1 VRVAIRGEGYSSA
14 TEAFVSGNLL
24 AARACKTLCNRLPAY
39 AGMAGDDSTATDFAA
54 SYDEAAAE
62 AVSALAELVGGLGS
76 LGHLAEA
83 SLANHLAADADSVLG
98 TSYRIDAPP
107 TRADDCVG
115 MLVGTPPSSL
125 GADSSSLPGWASVV
139 LDFLE
144 GVFWPDAD
152 TDRLRDAAADWRA
165 AATSVSILTA
175 HCNTAL
181 EGFEGELSPEI
192 PLAVATT
199 QDLRDRIDVLA
210 DQLTAI
216 ATSCDTYADQ
226 VDAKRDE
233 MLDLLKEL
241 GIELGVGAVI
251 TGVLSVFSGG
261 LAAGAG
267 TAAAGGRIA
276 AVSRDLKVIVDA
288 LRVVNG
294 STSAGLRP
302 VSATLRDSR
311 SYLSRLVASRRV
323 AMTER
328 GSLRLGREYGFP
340 RGWLGSHE
348 HSKSHTILKHVGK
361 TDEQLL
367 ARYSDERWITG
378 SSSFTD
384 QDTAEDALEGLIR
397 SEHHAIRAWLA
408 GGSDSHLPLTGDA
421 GRVIGRFMG
430 ADGHGIDVRGF
441 RMVLVEDA
449 SMPHG
454 YRVFTAYPQP

>member
-1 VRVAIRGEGYSSA
+1 MRVAIRGEGYSSA
-14 TEAFVSGNLL
+14 VEAFVSGNLL
-24 AARACKTLCNRLPAY
+24 AARACETLCNRLPAY
-39 AGMAGDDSTATDFAA
+39 AGMAGDDATATDFAA

-62 AVSALAELVGGLGS
+62 AVSALAGLVGGLGS

-83 SLANHLAADADSVLG
+83 SLANHLAADAESVVG
-98 TSYRIDAPP
+98 AAYRPDAPP
-107 TRADDCVG
+107 SRADDSVG
-115 MLVGTPPSSL
+115 LLVGTPPSSL

-152 TDRLRDAAADWRA
+152 TDRLRDAAASWRS

-175 HCNTAL
+175 HCRTAL

-199 QDLRDRIDVLA
+199 QDLRVRIDVVA
-210 DQLTAI
+210 DQLATI
-216 ATSCDTYADQ
+216 ATSCEAYADQ
-226 VDAKRDE
+226 VDAKRAE
-233 MLDLLKEL
+233 MLDLLEQL
-241 GIELGVGAVI
+241 GIELGVGALV
-251 TGVLSVFSGG
+251 TGALSLLSGG

-288 LRVVNG
+288 LRVLNG

-311 SYLSRLVASRRV
+311 SYLSRLVAARRT

-340 RGWLGSHE
+340 RRWLRSHE
-348 HSKSHTILKHVGK
+348 HSGSHTRRDHIGRS
-361 TDEQLL
+361 DQQLRERL
-367 ARYSDERWITG
+367 ANESGPPAASTFRSEREAERAI
-378 SSSFTD
+378 
-384 QDTAEDALEGLIR
+384 EDAISRNRG
-397 SEHHAIRAWLA
+397 AIDNWMA
-408 GGSDSHLPLTGDA
+408 S
-421 GRVIGRFMG
+421 GRFKKPFFADVGYDIGR
-430 ADGHGIDVRGF
+430 ILVRDTGEIVSSTKV
-441 RMVLVEDA
+441 RLVLVKDS
-449 SMPHG
+449 SMPLG
-454 YRVFTAYPQP
+454 WRLLTAFPDL

>member
-1 VRVAIRGEGYSSA
+1 MRVAIRGEGYASA
-14 TEAFVSGNLL
+14 TEAFVSGNHL
-24 AARACKTLCNRLPAY
+24 AARACETLCNRLPAY

-62 AVSALAELVGGLGS
+62 AVTALAELVGGLGS

-83 SLANHLAADADSVLG
+83 SLANHLAADAESVLG
-98 TSYRIDAPP
+98 SSYRVDAPP
-107 TRADDCVG
+107 TRADDSVG

-152 TDRLRDAAADWRA
+152 TDRLRSAAADWRA
-165 AATSVSILTA
+165 AATSISILTA
-175 HCNTAL
+175 HCDTAL
-181 EGFEGELSPEI
+181 QGLEGELSPEI

-199 QDLRDRIDVLA
+199 QDLRGRIDVLA
-210 DQLTAI
+210 EQLTAI
-216 ATSCDTYADQ
+216 GASCEAYADQ

-251 TGVLSVFSGG
+251 TGALSLLSGG

-267 TAAAGGRIA
+267 SAAAAGRLA
-276 AVSRDLKVIVDA
+276 AASRDLKVIVDA

-311 SYLSRLVASRRV
+311 SYLSRLVAARRA

-340 RGWLGSHE
+340 RGWLRSHE
-348 HSKSHTILKHVGK
+348 HSGSHTLLKHVEK

-367 ARYSDERWITG
+367 ARYGDEPWITG
-378 SSSFTD
+378 SSSFAD
-384 QDTAEDALEGLIR
+384 QDTAERALEKLVG
-397 SEHHAIRAWLA
+397 SERHAIKEWLA
-408 GGSDSHLPLTGDA
+408 GNSDRRLPLSGDA
-421 GRVIGRFMG
+421 GRIIGRFVSVE
-430 ADGHGIDVRGF
+430 GHGIDVRGF
-441 RMVLVEDA
+441 RMVLVKDA

-454 YRVFTAYPQP
+454 YRVFTAYPEP

>member
-14 TEAFVSGNLL
+14 VEAFVSGNLL
-24 AARACKTLCNRLPAY
+24 AARACESLCNRLPAY

-98 TSYRIDAPP
+98 AAYRPDAPP
-107 TRADDCVG
+107 TRADDSVG
-115 MLVGTPPSSL
+115 LLVGTPPSSL

-152 TDRLRDAAADWRA
+152 TERLRDAAASWRS

-199 QDLRDRIDVLA
+199 QDLRGRIDVVA
-210 DQLTAI
+210 DQLAAI
-216 ATSCDTYADQ
+216 ATSCEAYADQ

-233 MLDLLKEL
+233 MLDLLEEL
-241 GIELGVGAVI
+241 GIELGVGALI
-251 TGVLSVFSGG
+251 TGALSLLSGG

-288 LRVVNG
+288 LRVLNG

-311 SYLSRLVASRRV
+311 SYLSRLVAARRT

-328 GSLRLGREYGFP
+328 GSLRLGREYDYP
-340 RGWLGSHE
+340 RAWLKAHE
-348 HSKSHTILKHVGK
+348 HSGSHTLLRHVAK
-361 TDEQLL
+361 SDEELL
-367 ARYSDERWITG
+367 ARLEARRRLPY
-378 SSSFTD
+378 SSSFASEERAERLISDFLTD
-384 QDTAEDALEGLIR
+384 RRAAIAKWMDSTGDRLKLEGSLPTVTGRTAARDGSVDYVSGIRVLIER
-397 SEHHAIRAWLA
+397 
-408 GGSDSHLPLTGDA
+408 DS
-421 GRVIGRFMG
+421 
-430 ADGHGIDVRGF
+430 
-441 RMVLVEDA
+441 
-449 SMPHG
+449 SMPQG
-454 YRVFTAYPQP
+454 YRVVTAFPQP

>member
-14 TEAFVSGNLL
+14 VEAFVSGNLL
-24 AARACKTLCNRLPAY
+24 AARLCESLCNRLPAY

-83 SLANHLAADADSVLG
+83 SLANHLAADTESVLG
-98 TSYRIDAPP
+98 AAYRPDAPH
-107 TRADDCVG
+107 TRADDSVG
-115 MLVGTPPSSL
+115 LLVGTPPSSL
-125 GADSSSLPGWASVV
+125 GADPSSLPGWASVV

-152 TDRLRDAAADWRA
+152 TDRLRDAAASWRS

-181 EGFEGELSPEI
+181 EGFEDELSPEI

-199 QDLRDRIDVLA
+199 QDLRGRIDVVA
-210 DQLTAI
+210 DQLAAI
-216 ATSCDTYADQ
+216 ATSCEAYADQ
-226 VDAKRDE
+226 VDAKRAE
-233 MLDLLKEL
+233 MLDLLEEL
-241 GIELGVGAVI
+241 GIELGVGALV
-251 TGVLSVFSGG
+251 TGALSLLSGG

-288 LRVVNG
+288 LRVLNG

-311 SYLSRLVASRRV
+311 SYLSRLVAARRA

-340 RGWLGSHE
+340 RGWLRSHE
-348 HSKSHTILKHVGK
+348 HSGGHTLLRHVAKS
-361 TDEQLL
+361 DEELL
-367 ARYSDERWITG
+367 ARLEARRRLPY
-378 SSSFTD
+378 SSSFASEERAERLISDFLTD
-384 QDTAEDALEGLIR
+384 RRAAIAKWMDSTGERLKLEGSLPTVTGRTAARDGSVDYVSGIRVLIER
-397 SEHHAIRAWLA
+397 
-408 GGSDSHLPLTGDA
+408 DS
-421 GRVIGRFMG
+421 
-430 ADGHGIDVRGF
+430 
-441 RMVLVEDA
+441 
-449 SMPHG
+449 SMPQG
-454 YRVFTAYPQP
+454 YRVVTAFPQP